1 MPPGDSKLKVCN
13 LINQRTDDLQ
23 QAQEEDLMAIVSPC
37 QL

>member
-13 LINQRTDDLQ
+13 SINQHTHDLQ
-23 QAQEEDLMAIVSPC
+23 QAQEEDLMPIVSPC